1 MNGEHNVEN
10 ITQSLKGLSLLL
22 RNNKLFEDALRVFL
36 FPYLFF
42 SMVFD
47 WTDEGPSG
55 RQALKLMHNN
65 LT

>member
-1 MNGEHNVEN
+1 MYGEPNVEN

-42 SMVFD
+42 QWCLIGQMRD
-47 WTDEGPSG
+47 
-55 RQALKLMHNN
+55 QAVDKH
-65 LT
+65 